1 MKSKL
6 IFRISLLIVVLVAAA
21 MAVLAFS
28 DATATT
34 PSQVAF
40 IDVGQGDSA
49 LLSDGSGF
57 DVLIDGGLSSKAPT
71 VVAFLRAQGIDDIDV
86 MVASH
91 ADADHIGG
99 LIDVLAL
106 DDMPVRAVVFNG
118 YTGTTD
124 TWTTF
129 AAAVAAEGLVMT
141 PAAFP
146 GTFQWGLMQ
155 VQVLNPVSGLSNPD
169 TNDVS
174 VVLLVNDGSKRF
186 LFAGDI
192 DAAIE
197 AAVVARGT
205 PVAAEVLKVAHHGS
219 NYSSSAGFLAAVQ
232 PQDTVISVGPNSYG
246 HPGAETLARLAAAGA
261 TIYRTDLDGTII
273 IRTDFYRVHL
283 PLVVR

>member
-1 MKSKL
+1 M
-6 IFRISLLIVVLVAAA
+6 AA
-21 MAVLAFS
+21 LAFS

-57 DVLIDGGLSSKAPT
+57 DVLIDGGISSEGPT
-71 VVAFLRAQGIDDIDV
+71 VVTFLRAQGIDDIDV

-106 DDMPVRAVVFNG
+106 DDIPVRAVVFNG
-118 YTGTTD
+118 YTGTTG
-124 TWTTF
+124 TWNNF
-129 AAAVAAEGLVMT
+129 ATAVAAEGLVMT

-146 GTFQWGLMQ
+146 STFRWGLMQ
-155 VQVLNPVSGLSNPD
+155 VQVLNPMSGLSDPD
-169 TNDVS
+169 TNDAS
-174 VVLLVNDGSKRF
+174 VVLLVRDGTKRF
-186 LFAGDI
+186 LFTGDI

-219 NYSSSAGFLAAVQ
+219 NYSSSTSFLAAVQ
-232 PQDTVISVGPNSYG
+232 PQDAVISVGPNSYG

-261 TIYRTDLDGTII
+261 TIHRTDQEGTII
-273 IRTDFYRVHL
+273 ITTDFYRVHL